1 MPVHLSLRPIA
12 LVSALSSV
20 LALGAAPA
28 ALAGPLVAT
37 ATDCPSEVL
46 AQPFLPW
53 ADPASYV
60 LAPDGGFEAG
70 APGWSLTG
78 AAITADNEPFYV
90 HGSGDRA
97 ALELQP
103 GGSATSAPMCV
114 GIEHPTLRFFARNDG
129 PAASTLRVDVLY
141 EDETGTTQSLTI
153 GRVLGGA
160 EWSPTLVM
168 PVVANLLALVP
179 GERTAVAFRFTTEG
193 TDAAWQIDDV
203 YVDPYSKG

>member
-1 MPVHLSLRPIA
+1 MPVHRSLRPIA
-12 LVSALSSV
+12 LVPALSGIF
-20 LALGAAPA
+20 AFAAAPV

-37 ATDCPSEVL
+37 ATGCSSEVL

-60 LAPDGGFEAG
+60 LAPDGGFEAD
-70 APGWSLTG
+70 ASGWSLSD

-97 ALELQP
+97 ALELAP
-103 GGSATSAPMCV
+103 SGSATSAPMCV
-114 GIEHPTLRFFARNDG
+114 GIEHPTLRFFARHDG
-129 PAASTLRVDVLY
+129 SAASTLRVDVLY
-141 EDETGTTQSLTI
+141 QDATGDTRSLTI
-153 GRVLGGA
+153 GRVLGEG

-179 GERTAVAFRFTTEG
+179 GERTAVAFRFTAEG
-193 TDAAWQIDDV
+193 TVASWRIDDV

>member
-1 MPVHLSLRPIA
+1 MPIRLFLCPIA
-12 LVSALSSV
+12 LVSASLGVSA
-20 LALGAAPA
+20 LATAPA

-46 AQPFLPW
+46 TQPFLPW

-70 APGWSLTG
+70 ASGWSLSD
-78 AAITADNEPFYV
+78 AAITADNESFYV
-90 HGSGDRA
+90 HGSGDGA
-97 ALELQP
+97 ALELAP

-114 GIEHPTLRFFARNDG
+114 GIEHPTLRFFARHDG
-129 PAASTLRVDVLY
+129 SAASTLRVDVLY
-141 EDETGTTQSLTI
+141 EDAAGTTRSLTI
-153 GRVLGGA
+153 GRVLGGDD
-160 EWSPTLVM
+160 WSPTLVM

-179 GERTAVAFRFTTEG
+179 GERTAVAFRFTAEG
-193 TDAAWQIDDV
+193 ADAAWRIDDV